1 MQFVFFD
8 ILDNILDIHFFV
20 FVENKFQG
28 IKNRNNTGQIY
39 EIQNQLDRP
48 QMIWDLHDGKLIRVT
63 DLSDSPEKGNRTSL
77 QTLCSVRNTNS
88 MDKVQKSCNTD
99 RIML

>member
-48 QMIWDLHDGKLIRVT
+48 QMI
-63 DLSDSPEKGNRTSL
+63 
-77 QTLCSVRNTNS
+77 
-88 MDKVQKSCNTD
+88 
-99 RIML
+99 